1 MMIPHEERTVMSS
14 ASTQPQAVI
23 ASWIW
28 RAVPSTAR
36 LTGSPSRPS
45 EVRVRAMK
53 YPGTYTD
60 VTSVCRR
67 GSTR

>member
-1 MMIPHEERTVMSS
+1 MIPQGERTVMSS
-14 ASTQPQAVI
+14 ANTQPQAVM

-36 LTGSPSRPS
+36 LTGSPNSPS

-53 YPGTYTD
+53 YPGT
-60 VTSVCRR
+60 
-67 GSTR
+67 

>member
-1 MMIPHEERTVMSS
+1 MIPQEERTVMSS
-14 ASTQPQAVI
+14 ASTQPQAVM

-36 LTGSPSRPS
+36 LTGSPSSPS

-53 YPGTYTD
+53 YPGT
-60 VTSVCRR
+60 
-67 GSTR
+67 